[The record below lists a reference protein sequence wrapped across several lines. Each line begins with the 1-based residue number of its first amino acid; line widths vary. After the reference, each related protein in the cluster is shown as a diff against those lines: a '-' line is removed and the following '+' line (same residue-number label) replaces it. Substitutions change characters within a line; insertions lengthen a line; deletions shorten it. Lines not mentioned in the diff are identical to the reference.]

1 MKKASLPLRIFAIMT
16 VLASLFM
23 LLLGA
28 IVSKTESGEGC
39 GTSWPF
45 CHGQLIPESLPLETV
60 IEYSH
65 RINSASVGLF
75 IVILAFWA
83 WRKFRDNFHVKL
95 FGSLSVFFVVFQG
108 ILGALTVTVRG
119 LFAEDFWL
127 ALHFGFSLISFASV
141 VLLTVAIFQ
150 QHKSENSLLVRRQ
163 EVGKS
168 VTWFVWGLTIY
179 TYVVVYT
186 GALVRHAEAT
196 MGCGYAFPSCGT
208 TIFPDLISPAGIH
221 MLHRYTAILLWVLT
235 VVFLVWINR
244 SLKERKDLVRGAWLA
259 VLLITLQAITG
270 IITIKMGG
278 QLVPALTHTII
289 ISVYFSVLCYLCLQV
304 GLPWKKKQNSTDVS
318 QKPATVS

>member
-1 MKKASLPLRIFAIMT
+1 
-16 VLASLFM
+16 M

-28 IVSKTESGEGC
+28 IVSKTDSGDGC

-45 CHGQLIPESLPLETV
+45 CHGQLIPESLPMDTV

-65 RINSASVGLF
+65 RINSATVGLF

-83 WRKFRDNFHVKL
+83 WRKFKENYHIKL
-95 FGSLSVFFVVFQG
+95 FGFLSVFFVVFQG

-141 VLLTVAIFQ
+141 ALLTVALFQ
-150 QHKSENSLLVRRQ
+150 QHKAERNLLLKRQ

-168 VTWFVWGLTIY
+168 VTWFVWGLTVY
-179 TYVVVYT
+179 TYLVVYT

-208 TIFPDLISPAGIH
+208 TVFPNLTTPAGIH
-221 MLHRYTAILLWVLT
+221 MLHRYASIFLWLLT
-235 VVFLVWINR
+235 VVFLIWIYR
-244 SLKERKDLVRGAWLA
+244 QAKERKDLVNAAGLA

-270 IITIKMGG
+270 IITVKMGG
-278 QLVPALTHTII
+278 QLIPALAHTTI

-304 GLPWKKKQNSTDVS
+304 GLPWKKKSSSDVS
-318 QKPATVS
+318 QKAATV